1 MERVAHNTSS
11 KVEHFWKSGTGFAG
25 VAAAA
30 LLVAT
35 AAMPLTA
42 AAAVYV
48 GGSAPTTI
56 QAPANYYFKP
66 WVSAPSGA
74 TVKFSISGKP
84 YWASFNTSTGVL
96 TGKVYPDNA
105 GTYKYIRIS
114 ATDGKSTGYTPVWS
128 ITVST
133 STTGGSGS
141 GGGGTTSPT
150 TSTLQLSAPSYT
162 VAQTAGQLTVKVNRV
177 AGSTG
182 AVSAKFA
189 TANDTAVAGKDY
201 TAVSGTV
208 SWASGETATK
218 SFNVPVMNTTP
229 FTGTKSFKVALS
241 SPSTGAQVGTPGSA
255 PVAISGSASPVQ
267 TGGTGAPSAVTN
279 LLLVNQG
286 GTDNAN
292 NPVKNSQTISWTAA
306 VAGAS
311 PIASYKIYRN
321 GVAYATT
328 TGTTYTDSNATNS
341 NDPGWNG
348 WGTAATVY
356 SYNVAAVDTSG
367 NEGPKAAQYAVY
379 SYRSGK
385 SAWGNND
392 LSYGSLNTNYSST
405 AGSPQGGP
413 YDVSVQFING
423 GFQPASYP
431 PQAPIWDLEIGAF
444 NYAVVDINPGS
455 NGTSTRPN
463 YGTVSRLPIG
473 DVYGWHPMVNLY
485 DYGPAPVANKWAT
498 YKVPLSVLGMGICKF
513 TGSITGNKLTV
524 TAITSGAQLVD
535 AGGFVT
541 GPGVPAGT
549 YITAYGQHSAIG
561 TFTVAGPGINS
572 STRVAAGTL
581 TYQRTSLYKYD
592 IQPDGQGMTLYFN
605 NLGFTQN

>member
-1 MERVAHNTSS
+1 
-11 KVEHFWKSGTGFAG
+11 
-25 VAAAA
+25 
-30 LLVAT
+30 
-35 AAMPLTA
+35 
-42 AAAVYV
+42 
-48 GGSAPTTI
+48 
-56 QAPANYYFKP
+56 
-66 WVSAPSGA
+66 
-74 TVKFSISGKP
+74 
-84 YWASFNTSTGVL
+84 
-96 TGKVYPDNA
+96 
-105 GTYKYIRIS
+105 
-114 ATDGKSTGYTPVWS
+114 
-128 ITVST
+128 
-133 STTGGSGS
+133 
-141 GGGGTTSPT
+141 
-150 TSTLQLSAPSYT
+150 
-162 VAQTAGQLTVKVNRV
+162 
-177 AGSTG
+177 
-182 AVSAKFA
+182 
-189 TANDTAVAGKDY
+189 
-201 TAVSGTV
+201 
-208 SWASGETATK
+208 
-218 SFNVPVMNTTP
+218 
-229 FTGTKSFKVALS
+229 
-241 SPSTGAQVGTPGSA
+241 
-255 PVAISGSASPVQ
+255 VQ

-292 NPVKNSQTISWTAA
+292 NPVKSSQTISWTAA

-311 PIASYKIYRN
+311 PIAHYKIYRN
-321 GVAYATT
+321 GAAYATST
-328 TGTTYTDSNATNS
+328 ATTYTDSNATNS

-356 SYNVAAVDTSG
+356 SYNVAAVDSSG
-367 NEGPKAAQYAVY
+367 NEGPQAAQYAVY
-379 SYRSGK
+379 SYRNGK

-405 AGSPQGGP
+405 AGSPQNGP

-455 NGTSTRPN
+455 TVANTRPN

-485 DYGPAPVANKWAT
+485 DYGPAPIANKWAT
-498 YKVPLSVLGMGICKF
+498 YKVPLATLGMGICKF

-572 STRVAAGTL
+572 STKVAAGTL

-592 IQPDGQGMTLYFN
+592 IQPDGQNMTLYFN
-605 NLGFTQN
+605 NLGFTKN